1 MRAAALAAVRA
12 LVPPLALGVVLAG
25 GGSGLRAEEPGRRPT
40 DAATALRTGNR
51 LFRQGDAA
59 GAVAAYQR
67 ARDEAL
73 ADDPVLAYNLAT
85 ALQHLGRLPEAVL
98 WYRRAARGLGDD
110 PWLHDNLEQA
120 RAALAAP
127 RIGPP
132 PSLALVLLHP
142 WLLPAAAAL
151 AAWSALFLQA
161 RAPRPFPGA
170 GLRPKRWRTGAAG
183 ALLVL
188 GALLWVAHGLL
199 PRIGP
204 RPAVLLAP
212 CGDALPAGSEVWA
225 RPAGARPRVGTG
237 ADRGTVPGTGTG
249 QGTAGGAEAW
259 QVRGPQG
266 SVLCPED
273 AVAPL

>member
-12 LVPPLALGVVLAG
+12 LVPPLALGAVLFG
-25 GGSGLRAEEPGRRPT
+25 GAAGLRAEEPARRPT

-67 ARDEAL
+67 AGEEAL
-73 ADDPVLAYNLAT
+73 TDDPVLAYNLAT
-85 ALQHLGRLPEAVL
+85 ALQRLGRLPEAVL

-132 PSLALVLLHP
+132 PSFALVLLHP
-142 WLLPAAAAL
+142 WLLPGAAAL
-151 AAWSALFLQA
+151 AAWSALVLQA
-161 RAPRPFPGA
+161 RAPRPFTGP
-170 GLRPKRWRTGAAG
+170 GLRSKRRRTAAAG
-183 ALLVL
+183 TLLVL

-212 CGDALPAGSEVWA
+212 CGEALPAGSEVWA
-225 RPAGARPRVGTG
+225 RPAGAPSRAGTG
-237 ADRGTVPGTGTG
+237 VVGGAGTGSGTG
-249 QGTAGGAEAW
+249 QGAAGGAEAW
-259 QVRGPQG
+259 RVRGPRG
-266 SVLCPED
+266 SVLCPEG
-273 AVAPL
+273 AVAPV